1 MNFICKIPNI
11 DEINKRWD
19 YLTKD
24 RTIDKENWDKWRK
37 EALYN
42 FAVGNTIIYYG
53 FLDNE
58 IICEA
63 TAVIKTLKEDKFTE
77 DLIGKNKVYLSAFRT
92 NKEYEGQGYFSK
104 LYNYMLNDL
113 KEKGYEYATL
123 GVEPTE
129 ERNKSIY
136 NHYGF
141 NEFIKETHET
151 YPNGEEVTVD
161 YYRKKI

>member
-1 MNFICKIPNI
+1 MSFICKIPNI

-24 RTIDKENWDKWRK
+24 RTVDKENWNIWRK
-37 EALYN
+37 QAIYN
-42 FAVGNTIIYYG
+42 YSVGNYIMYYG
-53 FLDNE
+53 FLDDE

-63 TAVIKTLKEDKFTE
+63 TAIVKANQDKYVN
-77 DLIGKNKVYLSAFRT
+77 DLINEKTVYLSAFRT

-104 LYNYMLNDL
+104 LYKFMLSDL

-129 ERNKSIY
+129 EKNKSIY

-141 NEFIKETHET
+141 TEFIKETHET

-161 YYRKKI
+161 YYKKRL

>member
-1 MNFICKIPNI
+1 MSFECRIPTI
-11 DEINKRWD
+11 DEVNKRWD

-24 RTIDKENWDKWRK
+24 RTDDKENWEKWRK

-42 FAVGNTIIYYG
+42 FTVGNYIIYYG
-53 FLDNE
+53 FLDDE

-63 TAVIKTLKEDKFTE
+63 TAIVKSNQDKYIE
-77 DLIGKNKVYLSAFRT
+77 DLINEKTVYLSAFRT

-104 LYNYMLNDL
+104 LFKYMLEDL
-113 KEKGYEYATL
+113 KNKGYEEVSL

-129 ERNKSIY
+129 EKNKEIY
-136 NHYGF
+136 FHYGF
-141 NEFIKETHET
+141 TEFIKETHET

-161 YYRKKI
+161 YYKKRL